1 LTIDLDST
9 VRLRAF
15 EFVRQLGVI
24 HEDSIPKR
32 ELERGFEYQS
42 DRVHI
47 IGPQVGIFKPR
58 QCRVPLSILTAPEV
72 LGKERPYD
80 DFERY
85 DGLITYRYRGTDPN
99 HRDNVGLRTAM
110 RDHIPLIYFRGLNP
124 GRYCAVLPVFIV
136 GDDPAELAFTV
147 DPTAAVLP
155 EEVSVVAEA
164 QITRDYVNRMVR
176 QRLHQA
182 AFRAQV
188 ISAYSVRCA
197 ICSLK
202 NHEELL
208 DAAHIIPDRKPEGV
222 PEIPNGLSLC
232 KLHHAAYDANV
243 IGIRPDLSISVR
255 GDVLNEVDGPM
266 LLHGLQGL
274 DGHQIV
280 VPSRP
285 EWRPR
290 KQYLEQRYEL
300 FREAG

>member
-1 LTIDLDST
+1 MSIDPDSM

-32 ELERGFEYQS
+32 ELEQGFDYQG
-42 DRVHI
+42 DKVHI

-72 LGKERPYD
+72 PGKERPYD

-85 DGLITYRYRGTDPN
+85 DGLITYRYRGSDPG
-99 HRDNVGLRTAM
+99 HRDNVGLRTALHE
-110 RDHIPLIYFRGLNP
+110 HIPLIYLRGLSP

-136 GDDPAELAFTV
+136 GDDPGELAFTV

-155 EEVSVVAEA
+155 EEVSMVAEA

-197 ICSLK
+197 ICALK

-243 IGIRPDLSISVR
+243 IGIRPDLSIKVR
-255 GDVLNEVDGPM
+255 SDVLDEIDGPM

-285 EWRPR
+285 EWHPR
-290 KQYLEQRYEL
+290 KQYLEQRYQL
-300 FREAG
+300 FQQAG